1 MWDFLRGTRILDLSR
16 LLPGPYATLLLADL
30 GAEVIKIEEPGA
42 GDPLR
47 LTPPFIGNW
56 SAYFVALNRNKQ
68 SVVLDLKS
76 PAGRDIFINL
86 ATHADAVLE
95 TFRPGVMERLG
106 INYDS
111 VRRLNPKI
119 VYCSLT
125 GYGQT
130 GPYRERVGHDLNY
143 VAVAGLLSLT
153 GSEKPEIPG
162 TPIADLSG
170 GMAAALM
177 ILAALQRR
185 ERDGQGAYIDLS
197 MTDVVFSWLAIHLAQ
212 LQATGAAPRPSEAF
226 LLGAFP
232 YYAIYET
239 GDGEYVT
246 VGALEPKFWKNL
258 CVALGRTDHIPHQFN
273 SELREEVFAD
283 MRAIFKTKHRQE
295 WLEILGAREVPIAP
309 VNDLADALADLQ
321 IAERRLVRL
330 LDSGAG
336 ETMQV
341 AFPAK
346 FMGLNEN
353 SDQHPP
359 RFGQHT
365 REVLQSLGYEE
376 EQIEELRRRGVI
388 GF

>member
-1 MWDFLRGTRILDLSR
+1 MWDFLRGARILDLSR

-56 SAYFVALNRNKQ
+56 GAYFAALNRNKQ
-68 SVVLDLKS
+68 SVILDLKT
-76 PAGRDIFINL
+76 PTGREIFFKM
-86 ATHADAVLE
+86 ATHADALLE

-106 INYDS
+106 IDYDA

-130 GPYRERVGHDLNY
+130 GPYRDRAGHDLNY
-143 VAVAGLLSLT
+143 VAVAGLLSLR

-212 LQATGAAPRPSEAF
+212 LQATETAPRPSEAV

-232 YYAIYET
+232 CYAIYET
-239 GDGEYVT
+239 ADGKYVT
-246 VGALEPKFWKNL
+246 VAALEPKFWKNL
-258 CVALGRTDHIPHQFN
+258 CVALDCTDHIPHQFN
-273 SELREEVFAD
+273 SEMREEIFVG
-283 MRAIFKTKHRQE
+283 MRAIFKTKHRKE
-295 WLEILGAREVPIAP
+295 WLELLGSREVPIAP
-309 VNDLADALADLQ
+309 VNDLAEALADPQ
-321 IAERRLVRL
+321 IAERHLVRQF
-330 LDSGAG
+330 SPGAG
-336 ETMQV
+336 ELMQV

-346 FMGLNEN
+346 FKGLNEN
-353 SDQHPP
+353 SDQPP
-359 RFGQHT
+359 PGLGQHT

-376 EQIEELRRRGVI
+376 EQIGELRRRGVI